1 MNKADIDYS
10 GKYVIVWDKNGNV
23 IFKMENTPQYRAL
36 ASDIYIGEKCYDYF
50 KKEEQKKGA
59 KKGKRK

>member
-10 GKYVIVWDKNGNV
+10 GKYVIVWGKNGDV

-50 KKEEQKKGA
+50 KKEEQKKV
-59 KKGKRK
+59 